1 MVILYITAILLLSIA
16 DSASTWYLIKFG
28 LGEEINP
35 FMDTSSFG
43 SLLVSPPRLI
53 LLPLYIGFVIFCEQ
67 SYARTSRLIKNWFLL
82 FLFCLPYYYLVVLTF
97 LTVNNILIAFRFRG
111 PITWLIEYFDMG
123 APFGL
128 YTAVT
133 LIAFIV
139 LPITENLIK
148 KRYPPIHD

>member
-35 FMDTSSFG
+35 FVDTSSFG
-43 SLLVSPPRLI
+43 SILVSPPSLI

-67 SYARTSRLIKNWFLL
+67 NYARTFRLIKNWFLL
-82 FLFCLPYYYLVVLTF
+82 FLFCLPYYYLVTLTF
-97 LTVNNILIAFRFRG
+97 ATVNNILIGFRFRG
-111 PITWLIEYFDMG
+111 PVNWLIEYFDMS
-123 APFGL
+123 ALFAS
-128 YTAVT
+128 YTAMT

-139 LPITENLIK
+139 LPITEIFIK
-148 KRYPPIHD
+148 KRYSPVPD